1 MRDRL
6 EMHDRLGCCNF
17 CARPIPH
24 MYIRHEMKAARLPSS
39 VPVGAAPVSLSLH
52 SSSTSSSASP
62 CTFLPPPS
70 LPGREFDIGEHA
82 RRHRELRT
90 KSPLEKLHARALQLS
105 RGDSVLALT
114 SEEAARR
121 SAQAHEAVYFRHLRG
136 LVAEYLDEILLD
148 DQHD

>member
-1 MRDRL
+1 M
-6 EMHDRLGCCNF
+6 
-17 CARPIPH
+17 
-24 MYIRHEMKAARLPSS
+24 
-39 VPVGAAPVSLSLH
+39 SLSLH
-52 SSSTSSSASP
+52 SSWIMVEASPASP
-62 CTFLPPPS
+62 CSFLPPPS
-70 LPGREFDIGEHA
+70 LPSREMGDMGEHA